1 MKKIFLDQNILFV
14 IPLTIL
20 LSLAVI
26 FVTKYQIFRS
36 GEIRDY
42 KAIFT
47 ELKNG
52 DLIFR
57 KGRSLESFAVSLA
70 DKEVDFSHVGL
81 VVLRNGEPF
90 VIHAVPDESDNV
102 EDFIKLERVGAFL
115 STEKA
120 SAFAVYR
127 PEFETELR
135 NRASETALQFYQS
148 KCTFDYA
155 YDMKTGSKLYC
166 TELIFKAFQEAGVEL
181 SGIHLSTVD
190 FGFVQKQIILPAA
203 FLKNPSFTRINYN

>member
-1 MKKIFLDQNILFV
+1 MSMRKILFV

-20 LSLAVI
+20 LSLVVL
-26 FVTKYQIFRS
+26 FVAKYQIFSS

-42 KAIFT
+42 NAILT
-47 ELKNG
+47 DLNNG

-70 DKEVDFSHVGL
+70 DKEVDFSHVGI
-81 VVLRNGEPF
+81 VVLHNNEPF
-90 VIHAVPDESDNV
+90 VIHAVPDESDGA
-102 EDFIKLERVGAFL
+102 EDFIKLERVEAFL

-127 PEFETELR
+127 SGFEAGIR
-135 NRASETALQFYQS
+135 NRASKIALQFYQS

-155 YDMKTGSKLYC
+155 YDMKTESKLYC
-166 TELIFKAFQEAGVEL
+166 TELIIKAFREAGVEL
-181 SGIHLSTVD
+181 SGIHPSTVD
-190 FGFVQKQIILPAA
+190 FGFIRKQIILPAA

>member
-1 MKKIFLDQNILFV
+1 MKKSII
-14 IPLTIL
+14 IYLTTIIL
-20 LSLAVI
+20 LLSVVVL
-26 FVTKYQIFRS
+26 FVTKYQIFSS
-36 GEIRDY
+36 GEIGDY
-42 KAIFT
+42 KAILT
-47 ELKNG
+47 ELNNG

-57 KGRSLESFAVSLA
+57 KGRSLESFAVCLA
-70 DKEVDFSHVGL
+70 DKEKEFSHVGL

-90 VIHAVPDESDNV
+90 VIHAVPYESDGV
-102 EDFIKLERVGAFL
+102 EEFIKQERVEAFL

-127 PEFETELR
+127 PGFVAEIR
-135 NRASETALQFYQS
+135 NRASEIALQFYQS

-155 YDMKTGSKLYC
+155 YDMKTESKLYC
-166 TELIFKAFQEAGVEL
+166 TELIFKAFREAGVEL
-181 SGIHLSTVD
+181 SGIHPSTVD

>member
-1 MKKIFLDQNILFV
+1 MVVLF
-14 IPLTIL
+14 I
-20 LSLAVI
+20 
-26 FVTKYQIFRS
+26 TKYQIFSS

-42 KAIFT
+42 KVILA

-57 KGRSLESFAVSLA
+57 KGRSLESFIVCLA
-70 DKEVDFSHVGL
+70 DEEKEFSHVGL
-81 VVLRNGEPF
+81 IVLRKGIPF
-90 VIHAVPDESDNV
+90 VIHAVPGESDRV
-102 EDFIKLERVGAFL
+102 EDFIKMERVEAFL

-127 PEFETELR
+127 PEFETEIVKH
-135 NRASETALQFYQS
+135 ATEIALQFYES
-148 KCTFDYA
+148 KYTFDYE
-155 YDMKTGSKLYC
+155 YNLNSESKLYC
-166 TELIFKAFQEAGVEL
+166 TELIFKAFREAGVQL
-181 SGIHLSTVD
+181 TGIYQSTVD

>member
-1 MKKIFLDQNILFV
+1 MKKSNIIFV
-14 IPLTIL
+14 ITIVLL
-20 LSLAVI
+20 LSLAI
-26 FVTKYQIFRS
+26 LFVTKYQIFSS

-42 KAIFT
+42 NAILT

-57 KGRSLESFAVSLA
+57 KGRSLESFAVCLV
-70 DKEVDFSHVGL
+70 DEEKDFSHVGL
-81 VVLRNGEPF
+81 VVLRAGKPF
-90 VIHAVPDESDNV
+90 VIHAVPSESDG
-102 EDFIKLERVGAFL
+102 EDFIKLERVEAFL

-127 PEFETELR
+127 PEFKTEIR
-135 NRASETALQFYQS
+135 NQVSEIALQFYQS
-148 KCTFDYA
+148 KYTFDYA
-155 YDMKTGSKLYC
+155 YDLKSESKLYC
-166 TELIFKAFQEAGVEL
+166 TELIFKAFREAGVEL
-181 SGIHLSTVD
+181 SGIHPSTVD

>member
-1 MKKIFLDQNILFV
+1 MRNILFI

-20 LSLAVI
+20 LSLVVL
-26 FVTKYQIFRS
+26 FVTKYQIFSS

-42 KAIFT
+42 KAILT
-47 ELKNG
+47 ELNNG

-57 KGRSLESFAVSLA
+57 KGRSLESFAVCLA
-70 DKEVDFSHVGL
+70 DEEKEFSHVGIVIL
-81 VVLRNGEPF
+81 HNGKPF
-90 VIHAVPDESDNV
+90 VIHAVPGKSDGV
-102 EDFIKLERVGAFL
+102 EDFIKLERVEAFL
-115 STEKA
+115 TPEKA

-127 PEFETELR
+127 PEFETEIR

-155 YDMKTGSKLYC
+155 YDIKTESKLYC
-166 TELIFKAFQEAGVEL
+166 TELIIKAFREAGVEL
-181 SGIHLSTVD
+181 TGIHLSTVD
-190 FGFVQKQIILPAA
+190 FGFVQKQIILPAT